1 MSEPLRDVR
10 TKISPLA
17 WAFLEAESRATG
29 REQAEILRE
38 LIHRWADEKH
48 EIYTVTQRLLKAT
61 GSEGA

>member
-10 TKISPLA
+10 TKISSLA

-38 LIHRWADEKH
+38 LVHGWADAKH
-48 EIYTVTQRLLKAT
+48 EAFKVAQKLLSAT
-61 GSEGA
+61 GNDGA

>member
-10 TKISPLA
+10 TKVSSLA

-38 LIHRWADEKH
+38 VIHQWAQEKH
-48 EIYTVTQRLLKAT
+48 RLFTVTQQLLKGT
-61 GSEGA
+61 GNGGE

>member
-10 TKISPLA
+10 TKIASRA

-38 LIHRWADEKH
+38 LIHAWADERERLHK
-48 EIYTVTQRLLKAT
+48 VTTQLLKAT
-61 GSEGA
+61 GNEGE